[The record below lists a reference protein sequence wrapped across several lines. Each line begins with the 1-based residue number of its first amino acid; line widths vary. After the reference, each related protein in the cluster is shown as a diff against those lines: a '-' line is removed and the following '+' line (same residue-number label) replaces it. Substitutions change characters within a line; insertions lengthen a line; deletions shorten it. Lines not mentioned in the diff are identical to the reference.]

1 MTDRRMALTKQR
13 EGDNS
18 CITIRSYWANA
29 ATHTHALVH
38 TFVCQCQLR
47 ALSCSH
53 QPALWLTSACSPP
66 PPRVP
71 ISRSDKQ
78 SNRMLCHVQLLA
90 EFSRL

>member
-1 MTDRRMALTKQR
+1 MHYHSFILGQ
-13 EGDNS
+13 
-18 CITIRSYWANA
+18 RSYA
-29 ATHTHALVH
+29 HTCA
-38 TFVCQCQLR
+38 R
-47 ALSCSH
+47 AHLCL
-53 QPALWLTSACSPP
+53 PVPTTRTVVLTSACSLAHVSVLSA

>member
-1 MTDRRMALTKQR
+1 MHYHSFILGQR
-13 EGDNS
+13 S
-18 CITIRSYWANA
+18 CTHMRSCTPLSASANYA
-29 ATHTHALVH
+29 HCRAHISLLSGSR
-38 TFVCQCQLR
+38 QR
-47 ALSCSH
+47 ALR
-53 QPALWLTSACSPP
+53 